1 MTFSLRQRF
10 FVAASSALVLL
21 AGCLFRPAMHLLS
34 TKSRDTDEL
43 QELPSNSIDD
53 ASRLNQTGVADIWA
67 VPFDAANPEAQFAEL
82 LRQAKR
88 EGRRVS
94 IAGAR
99 HSMGGHTIYP
109 GGIVINMLPWNG
121 MELDE
126 VRNILTVQAG
136 ARWQDIIPW
145 LDQRGRSIQVMQS
158 NNSFSVGGS
167 LSVNCHGWQFDRPPI
182 ASTVE
187 SFRLMLA
194 DGSVVRCSRHEN
206 AELFSLA
213 LGGYGMFGIILDADL
228 RVVPNKRYRLEQHV
242 VPVEDALL
250 TFDSKVQERRNVEM
264 VYARMDI
271 SPDNFLNEVIINA
284 FFHDPKGEIP
294 VMEDSGLNKLKRIVF
309 RGSADSDY
317 GKELRWKAEA
327 KLQPLV
333 AGTVFSR
340 NQLLNEGVEVLQNR
354 SADTTDILHE
364 YFVPREELAGFVNAL
379 REIIPRHNADLLN
392 ITIRAVNEDNDTFL
406 RYADQPM
413 MAFVML
419 FVQERTDDGESRMK
433 AVTRELI
440 DAALRHKG
448 RYYLPY
454 RLHAS
459 QEQFNQA
466 YPQATAF
473 FDRKRHFDPD
483 ELFQNGFYLMY
494 GTSSHSE
501 E

>member
-10 FVAASSALVLL
+10 FVAASLALVLL
-21 AGCLFRPAMHLLS
+21 AGCLFKPAMHLLS

-67 VPFDAANPEAQFAEL
+67 VPFDAANPEAHFAEL

-99 HSMGGHTIYP
+99 HSMGGHAIYP
-109 GGIVINMLPWNG
+109 GGIVINMLPGNG

-206 AELFSLA
+206 AELF
-213 LGGYGMFGIILDADL
+213 F
-228 RVVPNKRYRLEQHV
+228 
-242 VPVEDALL
+242 
-250 TFDSKVQERRNVEM
+250 
-264 VYARMDI
+264 
-271 SPDNFLNEVIINA
+271 
-284 FFHDPKGEIP
+284 
-294 VMEDSGLNKLKRIVF
+294 SGTRWVW
-309 RGSADSDY
+309 DVWDY
-317 GKELRWKAEA
+317 
-327 KLQPLV
+327 
-333 AGTVFSR
+333 S
-340 NQLLNEGVEVLQNR
+340 
-354 SADTTDILHE
+354 
-364 YFVPREELAGFVNAL
+364 
-379 REIIPRHNADLLN
+379 
-392 ITIRAVNEDNDTFL
+392 
-406 RYADQPM
+406 
-413 MAFVML
+413 
-419 FVQERTDDGESRMK
+419 
-433 AVTRELI
+433 
-440 DAALRHKG
+440 
-448 RYYLPY
+448 
-454 RLHAS
+454 
-459 QEQFNQA
+459 
-466 YPQATAF
+466 
-473 FDRKRHFDPD
+473 
-483 ELFQNGFYLMY
+483 
-494 GTSSHSE
+494 
-501 E
+501 